1 MRSSSLHV
9 TALAF
14 FGLACAMDS
23 PTTRRPDPG
32 GFTPNATNSLG
43 ESVGFIERMPGFPR
57 AAHRSRGGTMTDLG
71 TLPGGFRSSAVAI
84 DDAGTIVGQSETA
97 AGRFRAVRWHRGV
110 IQDLGTLP
118 GGGFSVASA
127 IAGDTVF
134 GESDAGGGA
143 LHAFRWVDGRM
154 ADLGRFSAPGA
165 AVAPQRR
172 PDRR

>member
-1 MRSSSLHV
+1 MRYPSPFV
-9 TALAF
+9 ALAVI
-14 FGLACAMDS
+14 GLACATD

-32 GFTPNATNSLG
+32 GFSIKATNALG
-43 ESVGFIERMPGFPR
+43 EAVGFIERAPGFPR

-71 TLPGGFRSSAVAI
+71 TLPGGFRSSAVVI
-84 DDAGTIVGQSETA
+84 DDAGTIVGQSETS
-97 AGRFRAVRWHRGV
+97 AGRFRAVRWRRGV

-127 IAGDTVF
+127 IAGDTVL
-134 GESDAGGGA
+134 GESDLAGGA

-154 ADLGRFSAPGA
+154 TDLGPFSVPATSGEP
-165 AVAPQRR
+165 PPR

>member
-1 MRSSSLHV
+1 MRHTSLLV
-9 TALAF
+9 TALAVI
-14 FGLACAMDS
+14 GIACAMDS
-23 PTTRRPDPG
+23 PTTGRPDPG
-32 GFTPNATNSLG
+32 GFTVNATNSLG
-43 ESVGFIERMPGFPR
+43 ESVGFIERTPGFPR

-84 DDAGTIVGQSETA
+84 DDAGTIVGQGETA

-127 IAGDTVF
+127 IEGDTVF
-134 GESDAGGGA
+134 GESDVGSGA
-143 LHAFRWVDGRM
+143 LHLFRWVDGRM
-154 ADLGRFSAPGA
+154 TDLGRLTPPA
-165 AVAPQRR
+165 ASGEPPRR